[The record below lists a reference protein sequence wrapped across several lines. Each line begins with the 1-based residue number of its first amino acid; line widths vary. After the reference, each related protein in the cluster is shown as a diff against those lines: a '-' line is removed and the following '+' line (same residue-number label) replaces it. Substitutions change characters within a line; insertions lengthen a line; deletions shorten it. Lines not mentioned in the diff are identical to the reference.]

1 MKKIV
6 YILLLISP
14 LVLAQHQSHL
24 RVTVDDVSNTLN
36 IEQELI
42 YFNQTSDTLHHI
54 ILNDWNH
61 SYSDKNSP
69 LGKRFSDEFVRN
81 FHLANDTERGLTTVR
96 SILDANKNEL
106 PYKRLDNQLDLI
118 ELTFNQS
125 LLPNEKRKILLSYS
139 IKIPN
144 SKFTS
149 YGYDN
154 EGNFILRNWFIT
166 PSRYENGAFVTY
178 SNVNIDDSAN
188 ANSDYEL
195 TLQVPANL
203 YPTCDLNLTDVQVA
217 TYHFEGK
224 NRNDIALYLEK
235 KNTFNTFVNSHFSF
249 LSNINSTKIDEVRKA
264 MIIDKIV
271 KYVAKN
277 IGEYPHEKIIVS
289 QVDYDRN
296 PFYGLNQLPSFLSPF
311 NDDFLYELKILK
323 TYLNNFLKS
332 SMQLDPRKDNWI
344 YDAIQVYTM
353 IQYINEYYPDEKMMG
368 KIASFK
374 LLKGYNL
381 VSMDFNEQY
390 YYFYMMMARK
400 NLDQPLGFPKDKL
413 LKFNE
418 KIAAKCRAGLS
429 LKYLDSY
436 LNQGIVD
443 KSISDFYRLNLTQQT
458 NRNDFKALIQ
468 SQSKESV
475 DWFFDQIIDS
485 RLSIDYRFGKVT
497 KSSDFVHFSLTNK
510 SNNDVPVSVFG
521 IKDDQIVSKIWI
533 NHSTN
538 DSIYKIDRNG
548 ADRLVINYQNEVPEI
563 NQRNNWKSL
572 NRFHLLNK
580 PIKFNF
586 MKDIEDPHYNQIMYV
601 PTLEYNYYD
610 GMIPGLRLHNKTL
623 MDKPF
628 MFNIN
633 PTFSTKTSTISGS
646 TSFTFNQYNR
656 NSNLYLTKYNAAYSY
671 FHYAPDAYYKKF
683 NPSVSFRFRQDDFR
697 ENNKKALLL
706 RFNLVDREKSAYVDL
721 ASENYGVFDIKYTS
735 VKSELTNQFSHSFDL
750 QLAEKFGKFEAE
762 IEYRKLFNS
771 NRSINIRFYTGFFLA
786 NNTNS
791 NFFSFGLDRPTDYMF
806 DYNFLGRSES
816 TGLMSQQFIMA
827 EGGFKSKLETRYSN
841 QFISTVNA
849 GFNVW
854 NWVEIYGDA
863 GVIKNKFEKAKFLYD
878 SGVRLNLVTNYFEL
892 YFPVYSSNGFEL
904 EQPKYSEKIRFV
916 FTFSPQTLINLF
928 TRKWF

>member
-14 LVLAQHQSHL
+14 LALAQHQSHL

-96 SILDANKNEL
+96 SILDTNKNEI

-203 YPTCDLNLTDVQVA
+203 YPTCDLNLTDVQIA

-497 KSSDFVHFSLTNK
+497 KSPDFVHFSLTNK

-683 NPSVSFRFRQDDFR
+683 NPSISFRFRQDDFR

-735 VKSELTNQFSHSFDL
+735 VKSELTNQLSHSFDL

>member
-1 MKKIV
+1 M
-6 YILLLISP
+6 LISP
-14 LVLAQHQSHL
+14 LALAQHQSHL

-96 SILDANKNEL
+96 SILDTNKNEI

-235 KNTFNTFVNSHFSF
+235 KNTFNTFVNSQFSF
-249 LSNINSTKIDEVRKA
+249 LSNINNTKIDEVRKA

-468 SQSKESV
+468 SQSKQSV

-533 NHSTN
+533 NQSTN

-735 VKSELTNQFSHSFDL
+735 VKSELTNQLSHSFDL

>member
-1 MKKIV
+1 M
-6 YILLLISP
+6 LISP

-344 YDAIQVYTM
+344 YDAIQVYNM
-353 IQYINEYYPDEKMMG
+353 IQYINEY
-368 KIASFK
+368 
-374 LLKGYNL
+374 
-381 VSMDFNEQY
+381 
-390 YYFYMMMARK
+390 
-400 NLDQPLGFPKDKL
+400 
-413 LKFNE
+413 
-418 KIAAKCRAGLS
+418 
-429 LKYLDSY
+429 
-436 LNQGIVD
+436 
-443 KSISDFYRLNLTQQT
+443 
-458 NRNDFKALIQ
+458 
-468 SQSKESV
+468 
-475 DWFFDQIIDS
+475 
-485 RLSIDYRFGKVT
+485 
-497 KSSDFVHFSLTNK
+497 
-510 SNNDVPVSVFG
+510 
-521 IKDDQIVSKIWI
+521 
-533 NHSTN
+533 
-538 DSIYKIDRNG
+538 
-548 ADRLVINYQNEVPEI
+548 
-563 NQRNNWKSL
+563 
-572 NRFHLLNK
+572 
-580 PIKFNF
+580 
-586 MKDIEDPHYNQIMYV
+586 
-601 PTLEYNYYD
+601 
-610 GMIPGLRLHNKTL
+610 
-623 MDKPF
+623 
-628 MFNIN
+628 
-633 PTFSTKTSTISGS
+633 
-646 TSFTFNQYNR
+646 
-656 NSNLYLTKYNAAYSY
+656 
-671 FHYAPDAYYKKF
+671 
-683 NPSVSFRFRQDDFR
+683 
-697 ENNKKALLL
+697 
-706 RFNLVDREKSAYVDL
+706 
-721 ASENYGVFDIKYTS
+721 
-735 VKSELTNQFSHSFDL
+735 
-750 QLAEKFGKFEAE
+750 
-762 IEYRKLFNS
+762 
-771 NRSINIRFYTGFFLA
+771 
-786 NNTNS
+786 
-791 NFFSFGLDRPTDYMF
+791 
-806 DYNFLGRSES
+806 
-816 TGLMSQQFIMA
+816 
-827 EGGFKSKLETRYSN
+827 
-841 QFISTVNA
+841 
-849 GFNVW
+849 
-854 NWVEIYGDA
+854 
-863 GVIKNKFEKAKFLYD
+863 
-878 SGVRLNLVTNYFEL
+878 
-892 YFPVYSSNGFEL
+892 
-904 EQPKYSEKIRFV
+904 
-916 FTFSPQTLINLF
+916 
-928 TRKWF
+928 

>member
-195 TLQVPANL
+195 TLKVPANL

-235 KNTFNTFVNSHFSF
+235 KNTFNTFVNSQFSF

-497 KSSDFVHFSLTNK
+497 KSPDFVHFSLTNK

-735 VKSELTNQFSHSFDL
+735 VKSELTNQLSHSFDL
-750 QLAEKFGKFEAE
+750 QLAKKFGKFEAE

-791 NFFSFGLDRPTDYMF
+791 TFFSFGLDRPTDYMF

>member
-1 MKKIV
+1 
-6 YILLLISP
+6 
-14 LVLAQHQSHL
+14 
-24 RVTVDDVSNTLN
+24 
-36 IEQELI
+36 
-42 YFNQTSDTLHHI
+42 
-54 ILNDWNH
+54 
-61 SYSDKNSP
+61 
-69 LGKRFSDEFVRN
+69 
-81 FHLANDTERGLTTVR
+81 
-96 SILDANKNEL
+96 
-106 PYKRLDNQLDLI
+106 
-118 ELTFNQS
+118 
-125 LLPNEKRKILLSYS
+125 
-139 IKIPN
+139 
-144 SKFTS
+144 
-149 YGYDN
+149 
-154 EGNFILRNWFIT
+154 
-166 PSRYENGAFVTY
+166 
-178 SNVNIDDSAN
+178 
-188 ANSDYEL
+188 
-195 TLQVPANL
+195 
-203 YPTCDLNLTDVQVA
+203 
-217 TYHFEGK
+217 
-224 NRNDIALYLEK
+224 
-235 KNTFNTFVNSHFSF
+235 
-249 LSNINSTKIDEVRKA
+249 
-264 MIIDKIV
+264 
-271 KYVAKN
+271 
-277 IGEYPHEKIIVS
+277 
-289 QVDYDRN
+289 
-296 PFYGLNQLPSFLSPF
+296 
-311 NDDFLYELKILK
+311 
-323 TYLNNFLKS
+323 
-332 SMQLDPRKDNWI
+332 
-344 YDAIQVYTM
+344 
-353 IQYINEYYPDEKMMG
+353 MMG

-436 LNQGIVD
+436 LTQGIVD

>member
-144 SKFTS
+144 SKFNS

-249 LSNINSTKIDEVRKA
+249 LSNINSTKIDEVRKT

-497 KSSDFVHFSLTNK
+497 KTPDFVHFSLTNK

-735 VKSELTNQFSHSFDL
+735 VKSELTNQLSHSFDL

>member
-497 KSSDFVHFSLTNK
+497 KSTDFVHFSLTNK

-735 VKSELTNQFSHSFDL
+735 VKSELTNQLSHSFDL

>member
-14 LVLAQHQSHL
+14 LALAQHQSHL

-235 KNTFNTFVNSHFSF
+235 KNTFNTFVNSQFSF

-497 KSSDFVHFSLTNK
+497 KSTDFVHFSLTNK

-735 VKSELTNQFSHSFDL
+735 VKSELTNQLSHSFDL

-762 IEYRKLFNS
+762 IEFRKLFNS

>member
-96 SILDANKNEL
+96 SILDTNKNEI

-195 TLQVPANL
+195 TLQVPVNL

-235 KNTFNTFVNSHFSF
+235 KNTFNTFVNSQFSF
-249 LSNINSTKIDEVRKA
+249 LSNINNTKIDEVRKA

-497 KSSDFVHFSLTNK
+497 KSPDFVHFSLTNK

-533 NHSTN
+533 KHSTN

-735 VKSELTNQFSHSFDL
+735 IKSELTNQLSHSFDL

>member
-1 MKKIV
+1 MKKIH
-6 YILLLISP
+6 YI
-14 LVLAQHQSHL
+14 VLFITHFAFAQHQSNL
-24 RVTVDDVSNTLN
+24 NVVVDDRLQTLT
-36 IEQELI
+36 IQHELI
-42 YFNQTSDTLHHI
+42 YFNQSSDTLHHV

-61 SYSDKNSP
+61 SYSDKNTP

-81 FHLANDTERGLTTVR
+81 FHLANDTERGVT
-96 SILDANKNEL
+96 SILSVLDEQNNAIE
-106 PYKRLDNQLDLI
+106 YKRLENQIDVIQLNLK
-118 ELTFNQS
+118 
-125 LLPNEKRKILLSYS
+125 LPILPFEKKTIRISYVV
-139 IKIPN
+139 KIPS
-144 SKFTS
+144 SKFTN

-154 EGNFILRNWFIT
+154 EGNLILRNWFIT

-178 SNVNIDDSAN
+178 SNVNVDDIAN
-188 ANSDYEL
+188 ANSNYKL
-195 TLQVPANL
+195 TLVLPSGL
-203 YPTCDLNLTDVQVA
+203 YPTCDLNMMQADASSYL
-217 TYHFEGK
+217 FEGQ
-224 NRNDIALYLEK
+224 NRNDITLYLEK
-235 KNTFNTFVNSHFSF
+235 KNSFNTFVNNEFSF
-249 LSNINSTKIDEVRKA
+249 LSNINNTKIDEVKKA
-264 MIIDKIV
+264 MIINKVIS
-271 KYVAKN
+271 YVAKN
-277 IGEYPHEKIIVS
+277 IGAFPHQKIIVS

-311 NDDFLYELKILK
+311 SDDFLFELKILK
-323 TYLNNFLKS
+323 TYLNNFLKN

-344 YDAIQVYTM
+344 YDAIQMYTM
-353 IQYINEYYPDEKMMG
+353 IQYINENYPNEKMMG
-368 KIASFK
+368 TIASFK
-374 LLKGYNL
+374 LLKGYHL

-400 NLDQPLGFPKDKL
+400 NLDQPLGFSKDKL

-418 KIAAKCRAGLS
+418 KIASKSRAGLS
-429 LKYLDSY
+429 LEYLDNY
-436 LNQGIVD
+436 LKEGVVH
-443 KSISDFYRLNLTQQT
+443 KSISDFYRLNQTQQT
-458 NRNDFKALIQ
+458 SRSDFKSIIQ
-468 SQSKESV
+468 ANSNQSV
-475 DWFFDQIIDS
+475 DWFFDNIIDS

-497 KSSDFVHFSLTNK
+497 KSDEFVQFSLMNK
-510 SNNDVPVSVFG
+510 TKNAVPIPVFG
-521 IKDDQIVSKIWI
+521 IKKDQIVSKIWI
-533 NHSTN
+533 DPT
-538 DSIYKIDRNG
+538 DTDRIYKIDRNG
-548 ADRLVINYQNEVPEI
+548 ADRLVINYLHEVPEI

-610 GMIPGLRLHNKTL
+610 GLIPGLRLHNKTL

-646 TSFTFNQYNR
+646 SSFTFNNYNR
-656 NSNLYLTKYNAAYSY
+656 NSNLYLTKYNVSYSH

-735 VKSELTNQFSHSFDL
+735 VKSELTNQLSHTFDL

-762 IEYRKLFNS
+762 IEFRKLFNS
-771 NRSINIRFYTGFFLA
+771 NRSINIRLYSGLFLT

-841 QFISTVNA
+841 QFISTLNA
-849 GFNVW
+849 GFNIW

-863 GVIKNKFEKAKFLYD
+863 GIIKNKFEKPKFLFD
-878 SGVRLNLVTNYFEL
+878 SGIRLNLVTNYFEL
-892 YFPVYSSNGFEL
+892 YFPVYSSNGFEI

>member
-1 MKKIV
+1 
-6 YILLLISP
+6 
-14 LVLAQHQSHL
+14 
-24 RVTVDDVSNTLN
+24 
-36 IEQELI
+36 
-42 YFNQTSDTLHHI
+42 
-54 ILNDWNH
+54 
-61 SYSDKNSP
+61 
-69 LGKRFSDEFVRN
+69 
-81 FHLANDTERGLTTVR
+81 LANDTERGLTTVR

-235 KNTFNTFVNSHFSF
+235 KNTFNTFVNSQFSF

-497 KSSDFVHFSLTNK
+497 KTPDFVHFSLTNK

-735 VKSELTNQFSHSFDL
+735 VKSELTNQLSHSFDL

>member
-1 MKKIV
+1 LKKIV

-14 LVLAQHQSHL
+14 LALAQHQSHL

-42 YFNQTSDTLHHI
+42 YFNQTSDTLHQI

-96 SILDANKNEL
+96 SILDTNKNEI

-224 NRNDIALYLEK
+224 NRNDIELYLEK
-235 KNTFNTFVNSHFSF
+235 KNTFNTFVNSQFSF
-249 LSNINSTKIDEVRKA
+249 LSNINNTKIDEVRKA

-497 KSSDFVHFSLTNK
+497 KSPDFVHFSLTNK

-538 DSIYKIDRNG
+538 DSIYKINRNG

-628 MFNIN
+628 IFIIN

-735 VKSELTNQFSHSFDL
+735 VKSELTNQLSHSFDL

-762 IEYRKLFNS
+762 IEYRKLFNN

-863 GVIKNKFEKAKFLYD
+863 GVIKNKFEKAKFVYD

>member
-1 MKKIV
+1 M
-6 YILLLISP
+6 
-14 LVLAQHQSHL
+14 

-497 KSSDFVHFSLTNK
+497 KSTDFVHFSLTNK

-735 VKSELTNQFSHSFDL
+735 VKSELTNQLSHSFDL